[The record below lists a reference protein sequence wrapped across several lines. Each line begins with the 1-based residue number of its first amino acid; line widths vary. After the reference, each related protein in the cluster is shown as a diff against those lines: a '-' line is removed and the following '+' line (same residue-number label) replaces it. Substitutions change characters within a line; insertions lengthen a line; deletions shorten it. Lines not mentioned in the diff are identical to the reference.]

1 MNWMNWKTLSAVAMV
16 LIVLF
21 AIYTFASPDNAPA
34 ETPAT
39 TTDPEDTS
47 VPGDSTR
54 ARRTAASRTPGVTPI
69 RIDLLEAESG
79 SYRSDRNIFAYVEPP
94 PPPPPKP
101 EPPPP
106 PPPDGDKDGVPDFRD
121 NCVAV
126 ANPDQRD
133 VDGDSKGTACD
144 DDGEVAPIPPPPPP
158 PAFTY
163 KFIGVFGPAR
173 SPDRDVRAGR
183 RDRQRPRRRH
193 HRRQIHPAS
202 HRHRVGGNR
211 FRRFPARSAP
221 AHSAGSAAVT
231 FGPEGRQ
238 KSSTSQDKTK

>member
-1 MNWMNWKTLSAVAMV
+1 MNWMNWKTLTAVAMV
-16 LIVLF
+16 LIAGF

-34 ETPAT
+34 NTTAT

-47 VPGDSTR
+47 SPGDGTR

-69 RIDLLEAESG
+69 RVDLLEAATG
-79 SYRSDRNIFAYVEPP
+79 SYKSDRNIFAYVEPP
-94 PPPPPKP
+94 LPPPPPPP

-106 PPPDGDKDGVPDFRD
+106 PPDQDKDGVPDFRD

-126 ANPDQRD
+126 PNPDQRD

-144 DDGEVAPIPPPPPP
+144 DDGEVPPPPPPPVP

-173 SPDRDVRAGR
+173 SPIATFARDGEIVNARVGEIIEGKFILRHIGIESAEIGFVGFPP
-183 RDRQRPRRRH
+183 DQRQRIPLG
-193 HRRQIHPAS
+193 Q
-202 HRHRVGGNR
+202 
-211 FRRFPARSAP
+211 
-221 AHSAGSAAVT
+221 
-231 FGPEGRQ
+231 Q
-238 KSSTSQDKTK
+238 

>member
-1 MNWMNWKTLSAVAMV
+1 MNWKTLSAVAMV

-39 TTDPEDTS
+39 TTDPEDIS
-47 VPGDSTR
+47 GPGDATP

-69 RIDLLEAESG
+69 RIDLLEAEPG
-79 SYRSDRNIFAYVEPP
+79 SYKTDRNIFAYVEPP

-173 SPDRDVRAGR
+173 SPIATFARDGEIVNARVGDIIEGKFILRHIGIESAEIGFVGFPP
-183 RDRQRPRRRH
+183 DQRQRIPLG
-193 HRRQIHPAS
+193 Q
-202 HRHRVGGNR
+202 
-211 FRRFPARSAP
+211 
-221 AHSAGSAAVT
+221 
-231 FGPEGRQ
+231 Q
-238 KSSTSQDKTK
+238 Q